1 MIGYIRKFGLVKIYT
16 DDTRTSM
23 EFECR
28 MHDCDLGYE
37 CGKYGLYLCKSID
50 RQLKPL
56 QLHTSYLKRCKASLF
71 LASYMRTNKIY
82 GEYASSK

>member
-16 DDTRTSM
+16 YSTRTSVK
-23 EFECR
+23 FNCR
-28 MHDCDLGYE
+28 KNDCDLDYE

-50 RQLKPL
+50 SQLEPL
-56 QLHTSYLKRCKASLF
+56 QLQTSYLKRCKASLF
-71 LASYMRTNKIY
+71 LVSYMRTNKIY